1 MELNLMKLLLRACEG
16 VFTAHTVFT
25 GADGAISVYGI
36 DLNGDGHVDLA
47 SASGGEVVTTR
58 SGGTRTTALVSS

>member
-25 GADGAISVYGI
+25 GANGARSVFGI

-47 SASGGEVVTTR
+47 SASYIDDTIRWYEND
-58 SGGTRTTALVSS
+58 GTGMFLA

>member
-25 GADGAISVYGI
+25 GSDGARSVFGI

-47 SASGGEVVTTR
+47 SASAFDDTIRWYEND
-58 SGGTRTTALVSS
+58 GTGKFLA